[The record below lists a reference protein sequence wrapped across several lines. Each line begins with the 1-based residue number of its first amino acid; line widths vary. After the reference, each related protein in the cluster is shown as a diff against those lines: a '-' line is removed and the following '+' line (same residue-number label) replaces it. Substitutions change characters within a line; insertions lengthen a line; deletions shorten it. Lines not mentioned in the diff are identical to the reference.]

1 MNSALPLPP
10 DGAQLSGL
18 DERRLILGNPA
29 LAYCVPKRGLLFV
42 PDGAGLPA
50 IRVDA
55 DVLTAFDED
64 GDASRTIPVTG
75 SARDALSTLWPNCW
89 LDEPGDGTPVVVCA
103 DGLLRVWQATPEL
116 DAWLLKLLSRSDEDH

>member
-1 MNSALPLPP
+1 MSSELPLPP
-10 DGAQLSGL
+10 DGAALSGL
-18 DERRLILGNPA
+18 DERRLILGNPS

-55 DVLTAFDED
+55 DALTAFDEV
-64 GDASRTIPVTG
+64 GEASRTIAVSG
-75 SARDALSTLWPNCW
+75 SARDTLVALWTSCW

-103 DGLLRVWQATPEL
+103 DGLLRVWQATPQL
-116 DAWLLKLLSRSDEDH
+116 DAWLLGLLG